1 MSDPTSLPVS
11 NPTPNQT
18 PTGTASPADT
28 GSGDTGQVIA
38 QDIAAAD
45 AVLTPLISS
54 VNPVVG
60 TGVHLGLKLLS
71 VAEPA
76 VYAAVVAVLQGNP
89 LTPEQDAALKT
100 AEGNLQ
106 TPEKYF
112 A

>member
-1 MSDPTSLPVS
+1 MSDTVP
-11 NPTPNQT
+11 PTP
-18 PTGTASPADT
+18 T
-28 GSGDTGQVIA
+28 GSGDTGQIIA

-54 VNPVVG
+54 FNPAVG

-76 VYAAVVAVLQGNP
+76 VYAAVIAVLQGVP

-100 AEGNLQ
+100 AEANLQ
-106 TPEKYF
+106 SPEKYF
-112 A
+112 E